1 MSWQRRRRCVSVCVR
16 VCLCVYCALEGVCLC
31 VYCALA
37 LGGREDEDQ
46 SGGRV
51 WEVGGWGFLQRVLM
65 FIVVG
70 VGALAGMV
78 TRTVL
83 SSMGCCLAWRLNN
96 PDSDLD
102 DADLF
107 VAVTAGG
114 EHDQQGDLQARTRQP
129 QEPGLLPTLSSYAH
143 PAFWVCPLRY
153 PPTHTLCCAVV
164 RSARYTILV
173 RSLGLYNTLSSDAHP
188 VQCAVLR
195 KRMVAAH
202 HFRHGAQARE
212 GNGAYEPGQ
221 LTLLCPKHERFQLN
235 RAQISPQ
242 TSKFLDQLCLG
253 AESWWLTWRGYDLK
267 PALGDSE
274 MSVLIRG
281 HVGTRTQRRRGWKRS
296 WRRPSTSSRRR

>member
-1 MSWQRRRRCVSVCVR
+1 
-16 VCLCVYCALEGVCLC
+16 
-31 VYCALA
+31 
-37 LGGREDEDQ
+37 
-46 SGGRV
+46 
-51 WEVGGWGFLQRVLM
+51 M

-274 MSVLIRG
+274 MSDTEKKRLEEELAKAKHELKKALTDGTALVCD
-281 HVGTRTQRRRGWKRS
+281 VGGCGCVMCETAGTALSYGVMTDSKQKELSKLMSEKERL
-296 WRRPSTSSRRR
+296 STDLVSTALPI